1 MNKLRNRSSGGVYY
15 VRCGRRMMM
24 IRRLAAGI
32 MILMWRKGHTHR
44 DGPCYH
50 LFQALQV
57 RYKVLT

>member
-1 MNKLRNRSSGGVYY
+1 
-15 VRCGRRMMM
+15 MMM